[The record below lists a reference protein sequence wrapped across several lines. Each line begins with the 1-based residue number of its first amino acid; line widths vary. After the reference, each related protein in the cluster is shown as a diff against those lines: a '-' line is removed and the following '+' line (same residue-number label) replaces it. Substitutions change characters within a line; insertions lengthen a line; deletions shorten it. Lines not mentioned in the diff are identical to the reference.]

1 MIGSIFNLMSLKERI
16 EKKRAVVVDR
26 WFDLV
31 TESYQADTQSFL
43 KSNKDPFSNPVRSNT
58 LKALQGTLEQLLGD
72 MDRDALVAQLDPAI
86 RIRAVQNFSPAQAVG
101 FVFAL
106 KRVIREMAGVGS
118 KGGVGGSQAV
128 AELLELESRIDQ
140 VALVAMD
147 IFLACREKIYSLK
160 ANVER
165 DTIYSAFRRAGLVKE
180 EPEDRP
186 PLRVL

>member
-1 MIGSIFNLMSLKERI
+1 MSLKKLI
-16 EKKRAVVVDR
+16 EKKKAVVVNR
-26 WFDLV
+26 WFDLA

-43 KSNKDPFSNPVRSNT
+43 KSNKDPFANPVRSNT
-58 LKALQGTLEQLLGD
+58 RRALQGTLDQLLGD
-72 MDRDALVAQLDPAI
+72 MDRDILIAQLDPAI

-106 KRVIREMAGVGS
+106 KRVIRNLAGVSAGETVKAS
-118 KGGVGGSQAV
+118 GTVG
-128 AELLELESRIDQ
+128 ELLELEARVDQ

-147 IFLACREKIYSLK
+147 IYMACREKIYSLK